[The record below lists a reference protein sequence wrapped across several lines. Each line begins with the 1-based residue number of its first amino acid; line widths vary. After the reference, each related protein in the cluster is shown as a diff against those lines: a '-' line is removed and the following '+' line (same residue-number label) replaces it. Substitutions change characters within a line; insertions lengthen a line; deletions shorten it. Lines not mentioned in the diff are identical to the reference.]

1 MTRPVLTAAA
11 AALCVAVLG
20 GLATDLGPWY
30 RNLEKPWFQPP
41 DWLFAPAWTLIYAF
55 VAASAVLSWW
65 GAGSGRNRRVVLWLY
80 GANAL
85 LNVLWSVLYFRLQ
98 RPDWALV
105 EVGILWL
112 SIAALIV
119 VMRRHSPAA
128 AWLLVP
134 YIAWVTFAAAL
145 NWAVVDL
152 NAPFP

>member
-1 MTRPVLTAAA
+1 MARPVLTAAA
-11 AALCVAVLG
+11 AASCVAVLG

-30 RNLEKPWFQPP
+30 RDLEEPWFQPT

-55 VAASAVLSWW
+55 VAAAAVLSWW
-65 GAGSGRNRRVVLWLY
+65 GPSSRRARRSVLWLY

-85 LNVLWSVLYFRLQ
+85 LNVLWSVLFFRLQ
-98 RPDWALV
+98 RPDWALL
-105 EVGILWL
+105 EVGFLWL
-112 SIAALIV
+112 SIVTLIA

-134 YIAWVTFAAAL
+134 YMAWVSFAAIL